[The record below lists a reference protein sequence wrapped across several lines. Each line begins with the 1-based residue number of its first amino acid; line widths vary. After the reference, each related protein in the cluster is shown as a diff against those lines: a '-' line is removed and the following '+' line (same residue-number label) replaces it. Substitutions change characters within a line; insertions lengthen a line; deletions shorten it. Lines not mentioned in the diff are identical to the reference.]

1 MKKLL
6 LEDSFVP
13 NIPPP
18 SLLKLENGQL
28 VTPTGVRFDIPR
40 CGRNIGKMNMEESC
54 YNQLDR
60 NGKLTQSN
68 DHPRLVQPNS
78 SSDEAPRI
86 NMWMYTHRQTGI
98 GPRQEKFTEE
108 VALSKNDVM
117 KIVSTKTQIDVKPK
131 SVKDRNERNE
141 RVRSLN
147 HHRFVEYLKH
157 STHKKVKPLK
167 HPQGCLFCKD
177 KEHSAQHCHVY
188 PEVDSRIEF
197 LNKNQLCHHCVFP
210 GHDAQN
216 CPTFHRKSVCRYCKG
231 RHILAICK
239 SSTIPA
245 NTSQHSST
253 ESSSTLQDATIK
265 RMD

>member
-18 SLLKLENGQL
+18 SLLKLDNGQL

-40 CGRNIGKMNMEESC
+40 CGRNIGTMNMDENC
-54 YNQLDR
+54 YNQLER

-86 NMWMYTHRQTGI
+86 NMWMHTHRQTGV

-108 VALSKNDVM
+108 VALSKTDVM
-117 KIVSTKTQIDVKPK
+117 KMVSAKTQTDVKPK
-131 SVKDRNERNE
+131 SVKDRNE

-177 KEHSAQHCHVY
+177 KGHSAQHCHVY
-188 PEVDSRIEF
+188 PEADSRIEF

-245 NTSQHSST
+245 NTSQYSST